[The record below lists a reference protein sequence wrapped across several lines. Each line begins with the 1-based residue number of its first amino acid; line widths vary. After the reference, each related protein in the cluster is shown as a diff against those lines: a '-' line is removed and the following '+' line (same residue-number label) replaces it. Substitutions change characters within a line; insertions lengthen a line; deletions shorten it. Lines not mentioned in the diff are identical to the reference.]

1 MKVVHGKNASGLRE
15 RPTYEELINYI
26 ETNNDKIKMP
36 DRRAMMVR
44 SSFYLNQLD
53 GEGMRRQEEQE
64 KLKDAMQD
72 REFLVRQFARDQN
85 FQLRHIDDGYSSE
98 DWSQ

>member
-1 MKVVHGKNASGLRE
+1 MKVVHVKNVSGLRE
-15 RPTYEELINYI
+15 RPSYEELINYI

-36 DRRAMMVR
+36 DRRAQMLR
-44 SSFYLNQLD
+44 SSFYLSQLD

-72 REFLVRQFARDQN
+72 KELLIRQFARDFGFFN
-85 FQLRHIDDGYSSE
+85 GTLLIG
-98 DWSQ
+98 